1 MPKLAHEL
9 RMLNPIV
16 NFESYKGTR
25 ILVSLNLEEFGL
37 QNQQSLDG
45 KRFYM
50 DPGESHRVQLPL
62 NSGCDR
68 FTHRGTAVRFGH
80 RID

>member
-50 DPGESHRVQLPL
+50 DAGESHMHAIISKSSPL
-62 NSGCDR
+62 LLS
-68 FTHRGTAVRFGH
+68 
-80 RID
+80 